1 PVKGSKKVK
10 VNFVI
15 PKESAAGKVSVV
27 GDFNGWDPF
36 VHPLKPRSNG
46 TKSVSVTLPV
56 SQRFAFKYLD
66 ENGQWLDDDAAHDYL
81 AHAGGGAN
89 RVVHPSW
96 SLGAGPAW
104 GRAPEPVRL
113 HPRVRTWA
121 ARCTRPRP
129 A

>member
-1 PVKGSKKVK
+1 MIKQTPVKGSDKVK

-46 TKSVSVTLPV
+46 TRSVTVTLPV

-66 ENGQWLDDDAAHDYL
+66 ENGQWLDDDAASDYVDNFI
-81 AHAGGGAN
+81 GGVN
-89 RVVHPSW
+89 IV
-96 SLGAGPAW
+96 LI
-104 GRAPEPVRL
+104 
-113 HPRVRTWA
+113 T
-121 ARCTRPRP
+121 
-129 A
+129 

>member
-1 PVKGSKKVK
+1 MSARDRQGARLVIKQTPVKGSKKVK

-15 PKESAAGKVSVV
+15 PKESAAGQVSVV

-66 ENGQWLDDDAAHDYL
+66 ENGQWLDDDAASDYVDNGI
-81 AHAGGGAN
+81 GGVN
-89 RVVHPSW
+89 SVVN
-96 SLGAGPAW
+96 
-104 GRAPEPVRL
+104 
-113 HPRVRTWA
+113 T
-121 ARCTRPRP
+121 
-129 A
+129 